1 MLVGGDF
8 NIIWRQKEK
17 NNDNFDARWPF
28 IFNAV
33 IESLNLREILLS
45 GRQFTWAN
53 NLETSTYEKLHRV
66 IVSVK

>member
-17 NNDNFDARWPF
+17 NKDNFDARWPF

-53 NLETSTYEKLHRV
+53 NLRDVHV
-66 IVSVK
+66 